1 MLTLATAID
10 PPAADGISSVE
21 NSGEKYLVDF
31 RLRSICQIEI
41 VLTLNK
47 QQIKLAGKAPECPQ
61 TVFSELADQLLSKI
75 KIKSERENVK
85 M

>member
-1 MLTLATAID
+1 M
-10 PPAADGISSVE
+10 
-21 NSGEKYLVDF
+21 DF

-47 QQIKLAGKAPECPQ
+47 QQIKLAGKTPECPQ